1 MTNVLLIIALII
13 AIILDCVRIVQYI
26 KMRKVLDEKNK
37 SDITD
42 KIDSLYDE
50 WAHSVEDKDT
60 TVGHYCMKHWNDEQ
74 R

>member
-13 AIILDCVRIVQYI
+13 AIILDCVRIIQYI

-37 SDITD
+37 SDIAN

-60 TVGHYCMKHWNDEQ
+60 TVGQYCIKHWNDE
-74 R
+74 

>member
-1 MTNVLLIIALII
+1 MLQILLIIALII
-13 AIILDCVRIVQYI
+13 AIIFDCVRIVQYI

-37 SDITD
+37 SDIAH

-60 TVGHYCMKHWNDEQ
+60 TVGQYCIKHWNDEQ